1 MELNNKKILLIIS
14 GGIAAYKSLDLIRQ
28 IKKAGADVQCAL
40 TKAGAEFVTPLSVS
54 ALSENKCYM
63 DLWNLTD
70 ESEMGHIRLSREADL
85 VIVAPATANIIAK
98 MTHGMADDLATTTLL
113 ATNKP
118 VMVAPAMNPCMWDN
132 QATQDNIETLRM
144 RGMTILDPQTGEM
157 ACGETGQGRMVE
169 PDDIMNAINDF
180 FFQNKPLA
188 GKRALVTSG
197 PTFEPIDPV
206 RFIGN
211 RSSGKQGHAIACALR
226 DQGANVTLVSGP
238 TTALPDPDGLNIIHV
253 ETAAEM
259 MRACDGDYDIAVC
272 AAAVADYGVKQH
284 TQKQKKS
291 NGALDIELTENP
303 DILQTISTSQNRPSI
318 VIGFAAETE
327 NLIQHAKEKLL
338 KKSCDAIVANMVGD
352 KNNPVFGTD
361 TTSIHWITKSVN
373 EVHENL
379 SKSDVATILTDKI
392 IEIMSEKA
400 QEKDKAA

>member
-1 MELNNKKILLIIS
+1 MKLNNKKILLIIS

-28 IKKAGADVQCAL
+28 IKKAGAHVQCVL
-40 TKAGAEFVTPLSVS
+40 TKAGSEFVTPLSVS

-85 VIVAPATANIIAK
+85 VIVTPATANIIAK

-132 QATQDNIETLRM
+132 AATQDNVATLRT
-144 RGMTILDPQTGEM
+144 RGITILDPQIGKM

-169 PDDIMNAINDF
+169 PDDIMNAIENF
-180 FFQNKPLA
+180 FFKDKPLS
-188 GKRALVTSG
+188 GKHALVTSG

-211 RSSGKQGHAIACALR
+211 RSSGKQGHAIAIALR
-226 DQGANVTLVSGP
+226 DQGAIVTLVSGP
-238 TTALPDPDGLNIIHV
+238 TALPDPDGIKTIPV
-253 ETAAEM
+253 ETAVEM
-259 MRACDGDYDIAVC
+259 MNACVGNYDIAVC
-272 AAAVADYGVKQH
+272 AAAVADYGVVPH
-284 TQKQKKS
+284 TTKQKKS
-291 NGALDIELTENP
+291 NGALDIELIENP
-303 DILQTISTSQNRPSI
+303 DILQTISTSKNRPSI

-327 NLIQHAKEKLL
+327 NLVQYAKEKLL
-338 KKSCDAIVANMVGD
+338 KKSCDAIVANMVGNAD
-352 KNNPVFGTD
+352 NPVFGND

-373 EVHENL
+373 DVHENL
-379 SKSDVATILTDKI
+379 SKSAVATILTDKI
-392 IEIMSEKA
+392 IEMMSEKS